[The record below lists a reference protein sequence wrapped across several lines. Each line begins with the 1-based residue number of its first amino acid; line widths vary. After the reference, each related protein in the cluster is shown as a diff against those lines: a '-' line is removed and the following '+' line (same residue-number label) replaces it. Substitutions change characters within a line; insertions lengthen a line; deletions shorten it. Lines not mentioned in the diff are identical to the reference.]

1 MAEIAPTPAP
11 ARIELY
17 DATLRDGMGGGG
29 MSLTAEEKVRL
40 VHRLDGLGIDIV
52 EAGFPASNPKEAE
65 LFARLEHE
73 ELAHATIAAFGMT
86 RRRGVPAAEDA
97 GLRVLAGCF
106 APVCTIVGKTSINHV
121 EKVVRVSREE
131 NLAMIAESVAYLVAQ
146 GKRVIFDCEHVFDGL
161 REDRDYTLACLG
173 AAAGAGAERLVLCDT
188 NGPSLPGAIARD
200 VAAVRAALPGVALG
214 IHCHDDGGC
223 AVANTLMAVEAG
235 ATQVQGTMNGI
246 GERTGNANLITIIAN
261 LQLKMGHRVVS
272 DEQLR
277 LLTDVAHFTDE
288 LLNRQPNAHQ
298 PYVGKHAFA
307 HKAGLHAAG
316 IRADA
321 TTFEHVDPALVGNH
335 RDLLV
340 SELSGR
346 GTVVDKAERAG
357 LELDD
362 ATTARVLERMKA
374 LEHDGYQF
382 EAADGSFELLLRK
395 ESGEYQPLFRL
406 ESWRVTAE
414 QHADGEVKTEAAI
427 KIWADGE
434 RFVSY
439 AEGNGPVHAL
449 DKALRAVLTEA
460 HPHLAETWLTN
471 FKVRILDE
479 TKGSD
484 ATIRVL
490 IDATDGVDSWG
501 SIGVSTNLIAA
512 SWAAL
517 VDSLEY
523 AEQPSRVRG
532 AAAP

>member
-1 MAEIAPTPAP
+1 MTQ
-11 ARIELY
+11 IELY

-29 MSLTAEEKVRL
+29 MALTAEEKVRL
-40 VHRLDGLGIDIV
+40 VHRLDDLGLHLI

-65 LFARLEHE
+65 LFSLLERE
-73 ELAHATIAAFGMT
+73 TLAGSTVAAFGMT
-86 RRRGVPAAEDA
+86 RRRGVEASRDA

-106 APVCTIVGKTSINHV
+106 APVTTIVGKTWTLHV

-131 NLAMIAESVAYLVAQ
+131 NLAMIAESVAFLVAQ
-146 GKRVIFDCEHVFDGL
+146 GKRVLFDAEHVFDGL
-161 REDRDYTLACLG
+161 RADRHYALSCLR
-173 AAAGAGAERLVLCDT
+173 AAAEAGAERLVLCDT
-188 NGPSLPGAIARD
+188 NGPSLPSEIAAAVAD
-200 VAAVRAALPGVALG
+200 VAASLPGVALG

-223 AVANTLMAVEAG
+223 AVANSLMAVEAG
-235 ATQVQGTMNGI
+235 VTQVQGTVNGI

-272 DEQLR
+272 DEQLAR
-277 LLTDVAHFTDE
+277 LTDTAHFADE
-288 LLNRQPNAHQ
+288 LLNRQPDAAQ

-321 TTFEHVDPALVGNH
+321 TTFEHIDPALVGNR

-340 SELSGR
+340 SELSGK
-346 GTVVDKAERAG
+346 GTVLDKAERAG
-357 LELDD
+357 LELEDEV
-362 ATTARVLERMKA
+362 TARVLETMKQ

-395 ESGEYQPLFRL
+395 EAGEYERLFEL
-406 ESWRVTAE
+406 ESWRVIVD
-414 QHADGEVKTEAAI
+414 QNADGHVETEATIRI
-427 KIWADGE
+427 KVDDE
-434 RFVSY
+434 RYIHSTR
-439 AEGNGPVHAL
+439 GNGPVNAL
-449 DKALRAVLTEA
+449 DTALRAVLTEA
-460 HPHLAETWLTN
+460 HPHLAETWLSN

-490 IDATDGVDSWG
+490 IDATDGTETWG
-501 SIGVSTNLIAA
+501 SIGVSTNLVAA
-512 SWAAL
+512 SWSAL

-523 AEQPSRVRG
+523 AEQPSRARSV
-532 AAAP
+532 ASAK